1 MSAIPKDSLNEKIC
15 QMLRNDILLG
25 TYHPGEKLDVN
36 KLVSEYGVSRTP
48 IRDALNVLQ
57 REGLIEILPRIG
69 YFVSRITIKDIEDVF
84 QLRLIVET
92 ASAELAARLISE
104 EELDYLEH
112 LTSRYMAGDVQ
123 TYKDFLAENRIFH
136 YRIAL
141 ATGNRRIAEVVDNL
155 LNQMYRL
162 LILRLDLRENAD
174 EMLTEHHRLLDAL
187 RRRDTAAARLAMHEA
202 LQNAQEAVMQ
212 SILNKGKD
220 WSL

>member
-1 MSAIPKDSLNEKIC
+1 MVSLNERIC
-15 QMLRNDILLG
+15 QGIRNDILLG
-25 TYHPGEKLDVN
+25 VYHPGEKLDVN

-69 YFVSRITIKDIEDVF
+69 YFVSRITIKDVEDVF

-92 ASAELAARLISE
+92 ASAELAAHMISE
-104 EELDYLEH
+104 EELNDLEN
-112 LTSRYMAGDVQ
+112 LTSRYMIGDVQ
-123 TYKDFLAENRIFH
+123 SYKNFLAENRVFH

-174 EMLTEHHRLLDAL
+174 EMLMEHHRLLDAF
-187 RRRDTAAARLAMHEA
+187 RRRDAAAARLAMQEA
-202 LQNAQEAVMQ
+202 LQNAREAVMQ
-212 SILNKGKD
+212 SILNKGKE